1 MRCRV
6 GAFEE
11 GVSLEVVFADAALGS
26 WRRLNGRRRRRRRR
40 RRKSRNGEGGRI
52 T

>member
-6 GAFEE
+6 GAFKED
-11 GVSLEVVFADAALGS
+11 VALEVFLADAAQGS

-40 RRKSRNGEGGRI
+40 RRHKRRNCNAR
-52 T
+52 